1 MYHTN
6 NFCSLDRFI
15 NIVELFSKVMA
26 GDEAA
31 LEEWNELAA
40 SLQQDSPVQGFTE
53 DECRLLRILDDCLSL
68 ERSRFNVLREEQH
81 DCTNRTNEELEV

>member
-6 NFCSLDRFI
+6 TFCSLDRFI

-31 LEEWNELAA
+31 LEEWN
-40 SLQQDSPVQGFTE
+40 
-53 DECRLLRILDDCLSL
+53 
-68 ERSRFNVLREEQH
+68 
-81 DCTNRTNEELEV
+81 